1 MYAEEERMLKK
12 NVSWRRTCRVVEV
25 ENNEEEIEG
34 ENNEEEIEGENSEE
48 EVGEVE
54 DSEVEDDEGENGY
67 RKVERTTTIT
77 TSYNK

>member
-34 ENNEEEIEGENSEE
+34 ENNEEEIEGKNSE
-48 EVGEVE
+48 EVGEAE
-54 DSEVEDDEGENGY
+54 Y
-67 RKVERTTTIT
+67 REKWKVVKEKLKIV
-77 TSYNK
+77 KKWKMKEKMDIEK